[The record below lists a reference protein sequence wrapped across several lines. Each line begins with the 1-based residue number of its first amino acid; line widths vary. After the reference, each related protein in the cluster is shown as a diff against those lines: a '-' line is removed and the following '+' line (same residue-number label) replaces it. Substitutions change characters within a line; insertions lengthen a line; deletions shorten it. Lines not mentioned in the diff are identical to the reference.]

1 MGLTVMVKT
10 AIENN
15 PLHTT
20 EDLGFGWKIWT
31 SSVGGGYVSIRVN
44 FVYYNDSIVSYFLE
58 PQLPEERS
66 LKGRYKRWYTPFFPS
81 KENEVLTVKH
91 NEDGVLYPIKQ
102 YDYSLNLKNVP
113 DSVLKY
119 MSPESGLLYGYKGN
133 SGYYFQ
139 NRQAFINIKKHLNT
153 ESVILLMYSINPA
166 SRLTAIEYYLNHK
179 QDFSETNKID
189 NWVETIFKK
198 FPQTNTL
205 RGCIMGPVDTRQL
218 VDNMRKIVED

>member
-1 MGLTVMVKT
+1 
-10 AIENN
+10 
-15 PLHTT
+15 
-20 EDLGFGWKIWT
+20 
-31 SSVGGGYVSIRVN
+31 
-44 FVYYNDSIVSYFLE
+44 
-58 PQLPEERS
+58 
-66 LKGRYKRWYTPFFPS
+66 
-81 KENEVLTVKH
+81 
-91 NEDGVLYPIKQ
+91 
-102 YDYSLNLKNVP
+102 
-113 DSVLKY
+113 Y